1 MKGLTIKE
9 ILRKNGIT
17 LISVAEKLGESSQN
31 LSALLQKDDLRTSLV
46 ERISEVTGIPIA
58 AFYGEA
64 YSSATASGNSVAV
77 SGDGNSVNA
86 ISERFMTLLENKD
99 RQSKLIGSLVCSRR
113 MLGYLQTKATNNNQI
128 SRIWISKTQ
137 SNRSASELKS
147 SATTSRR
154 RRRQRMH

>member
-1 MKGLTIKE
+1 MIMKGLTIKE

-46 ERISEVTGIPIA
+46 ERISEATGIPIA

-99 RQSKLIGSLVCSRR
+99 RQIAKKDEQIDRL
-113 MLGYLQTKATNNNQI
+113 LGLLETNAGI
-128 SRIWISKTQ
+128 SANEANKQ
-137 SNRSASELKS
+137 
-147 SATTSRR
+147 
-154 RRRQRMH
+154 

>member
-46 ERISEVTGIPIA
+46 ERISEATGIPIA

-64 YSSATASGNSVAV
+64 YSCATASGNSVAV

-99 RQSKLIGSLVCSRR
+99 RQIAKKDEQIDRL
-113 MLGYLQTKATNNNQI
+113 LGLLETNAGI
-128 SRIWISKTQ
+128 SANEANKQ
-137 SNRSASELKS
+137 
-147 SATTSRR
+147 
-154 RRRQRMH
+154 

>member
-46 ERISEVTGIPIA
+46 ERISEATGIPIA

-99 RQSKLIGSLVCSRR
+99 RQIAKKDEQIDRL
-113 MLGYLQTKATNNNQI
+113 LGLLETNAGI
-128 SRIWISKTQ
+128 SANEANKQ
-137 SNRSASELKS
+137 
-147 SATTSRR
+147 
-154 RRRQRMH
+154 

>member
-1 MKGLTIKE
+1 MTIKE

-17 LISVAEKLGESSQN
+17 LISIAEKLGESSQN

-46 ERISEVTGIPIA
+46 ERISEATGIPIA

-99 RQSKLIGSLVCSRR
+99 RQIAKKDEQIDRL
-113 MLGYLQTKATNNNQI
+113 LGLLETNAGI
-128 SRIWISKTQ
+128 SANEANKQ
-137 SNRSASELKS
+137 
-147 SATTSRR
+147 
-154 RRRQRMH
+154 

>member
-46 ERISEVTGIPIA
+46 ERISEATGIPIS

-99 RQSKLIGSLVCSRR
+99 RQIAKKDEQIDRL
-113 MLGYLQTKATNNNQI
+113 LGLLETNAGI
-128 SRIWISKTQ
+128 SANEANKQ
-137 SNRSASELKS
+137 
-147 SATTSRR
+147 
-154 RRRQRMH
+154 

>member
-46 ERISEVTGIPIA
+46 ERISEATGIPIA

-64 YSSATASGNSVAV
+64 YTSATASGNSVAV

-99 RQSKLIGSLVCSRR
+99 RQIAKKDEQMDRLIGL
-113 MLGYLQTKATNNNQI
+113 LETNAGI
-128 SRIWISKTQ
+128 SANEANKQ
-137 SNRSASELKS
+137 
-147 SATTSRR
+147 
-154 RRRQRMH
+154 

>member
-17 LISVAEKLGESSQN
+17 LISIAEKLGESSQN

-46 ERISEVTGIPIA
+46 ERISEATGIPIA

-86 ISERFMTLLENKD
+86 ISERYMTLLENKD
-99 RQSKLIGSLVCSRR
+99 RQIAKKDEQIDRL
-113 MLGYLQTKATNNNQI
+113 LGLLETNAGI
-128 SRIWISKTQ
+128 SANEANKQ
-137 SNRSASELKS
+137 
-147 SATTSRR
+147 
-154 RRRQRMH
+154 